1 MLLAQAVTAGG
12 AAYAVMDLF
21 MDLPEQDVIAWVLLG
36 GVAAS
41 AAFIWMELASHGSR
55 HVELAVETMTHGRY
69 ARQFWVGG
77 IVVGLV
83 VPGALAILALS
94 VDDPSPAMLAAGGVA
109 AVAGL
114 FAYEDAFVRAG
125 QSVPLS

>member
-1 MLLAQAVTAGG
+1 MQECDRVTGLVSSFFVEPNDVCDDPES
-12 AAYAVMDLF
+12 AAC
-21 MDLPEQDVIAWVLLG
+21 
-36 GVAAS
+36 VAAT
-41 AAFIWMELASHGSR
+41 AAFVWMELASHGSR

-77 IVVGLV
+77 VLVGMV
-83 VPGALAILALS
+83 VPAALAILALAT
-94 VDDPSPAMLAAGGVA
+94 DTASPALLASAGIA